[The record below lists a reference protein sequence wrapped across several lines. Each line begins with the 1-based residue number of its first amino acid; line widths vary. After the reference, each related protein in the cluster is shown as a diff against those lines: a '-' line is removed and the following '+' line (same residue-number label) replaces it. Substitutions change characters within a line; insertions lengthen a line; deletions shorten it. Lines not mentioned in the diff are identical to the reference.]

1 MRVLI
6 TGVAGFIGSNL
17 AGSLFERNH
26 NTVIGIDDFSSSS
39 ICSSH
44 FQELYDDARFMFYQ
58 QDISKKK
65 FLKRLKNLQPPVYDR
80 KKKIDVIFNLACPAS
95 PPRYQDLPVHTLD
108 ACYNG
113 TKNVLELAKLFSCR
127 VVHASTSEIYGDP
140 DCSPQPE
147 TYRGNVNSYGPR
159 SCYDEGKRV
168 AEALCFEYKKQGV
181 DVRVARIFNTYGPNM
196 DPHDGRVVSNFICQA
211 LRNEPMTIY
220 GDGKQTRSFC
230 YVSDLVSGLC
240 SLASVA
246 SVDSPVNLGN
256 PVEFTMLELAE
267 KVGRKVYGSKFS
279 NDKIQFKDLPVDD
292 PTQRKAIY
300 KSSRGTCR
308 STSKWI

>member
-113 TKNVLELAKLFSCR
+113 TKNVLELDRNPQTLSRTSHVVYVEEKDPAK
-127 VVHASTSEIYGDP
+127 
-140 DCSPQPE
+140 
-147 TYRGNVNSYGPR
+147 
-159 SCYDEGKRV
+159 
-168 AEALCFEYKKQGV
+168 
-181 DVRVARIFNTYGPNM
+181 ARQKAI
-196 DPHDGRVVSNFICQA
+196 Q
-211 LRNEPMTIY
+211 
-220 GDGKQTRSFC
+220 
-230 YVSDLVSGLC
+230 
-240 SLASVA
+240 LAS
-246 SVDSPVNLGN
+246 DFQENWIL
-256 PVEFTMLELAE
+256 M
-267 KVGRKVYGSKFS
+267 
-279 NDKIQFKDLPVDD
+279 
-292 PTQRKAIY
+292 
-300 KSSRGTCR
+300 
-308 STSKWI
+308 STLIDMAA